1 MAIMHKVLTYEL
13 DEVDRKLLELLQ
25 KDGRTPVSRLAEA
38 VDLTAPP
45 VHDRLRRMEET
56 GLIRGYVALLDAA
69 QLGYRLTVWVS
80 VTLALHREGS
90 VNKFR
95 DAVQVVPEI
104 LECHHV
110 TGGADFLLRVVC
122 RDTLHY
128 EDLVLHTLTRLPGVE
143 RLNSSVVLST
153 FKADTALPLEQP

>member
-1 MAIMHKVLTYEL
+1 MASAHDVVTHEL
-13 DEVDRKLLELLQ
+13 DGIDRKLLELLQ
-25 KDGRTPVSRLAEA
+25 RDGRTPVARLAEA

-45 VHDRLRRMEET
+45 VHDRLRRMEEA
-56 GLIRGYVALLDAA
+56 GIIRGYVALLDA
-69 QLGYRLTVWVS
+69 QQIGYRLTVWVS

-90 VNKFR
+90 VNRFR
-95 DAVQVVPEI
+95 DAVQAVPEI

-122 RDTLHY
+122 RDTAHY

-153 FKADTALPLEQP
+153 FKSHTALPLEG